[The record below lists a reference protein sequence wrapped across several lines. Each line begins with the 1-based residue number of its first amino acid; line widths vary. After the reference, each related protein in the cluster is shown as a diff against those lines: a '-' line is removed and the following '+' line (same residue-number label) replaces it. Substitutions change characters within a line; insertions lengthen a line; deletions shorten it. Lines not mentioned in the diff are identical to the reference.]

1 MAANYSYLLFVK
13 IQCGLIYLLVFF
25 PCLVSSQDLSGF
37 WKGTLSMTGGC
48 FPVNNIELQLYGKG
62 NVVEGNSY
70 HYLDINYYVKKKFIG
85 RFDRSSKKLSLQ
97 EGMVTTFKIP
107 SHCNICIKY
116 YDLEY
121 SLKGNVEMLTGNWG
135 GKVQHSGADC
145 TTGPITLT
153 RVKESAFK
161 EIPEIAVD
169 TGTIRLDFYDN
180 GMVDGDSISVLVNKQ
195 VVISNEKLTARPVTS
210 YITVDLQHTFHE
222 LEMRAENSGTIPP
235 NTALLVITAGR
246 KTFRLFLTSTEKKSA
261 TVRFLYDP

>member
-1 MAANYSYLLFVK
+1 MAPNYSYLLFVK
-13 IQCGLIYLLVFF
+13 IQFGLIYLFVFF
-25 PCLVSSQDLSGF
+25 PYLVLSQDLSGF

-85 RFDRSSKKLSLQ
+85 RFDRTTKKLSLQ

-107 SHCNICIKY
+107 PHCNICIKN
-116 YDLEY
+116 YDLVY
-121 SLKGNVEMLTGNWG
+121 SRKNNIETLTGNWG
-135 GKVQHSGADC
+135 GKIQHSSLDC
-145 TTGPITLT
+145 TTGPIVLT

-161 EIPEIAVD
+161 EIPEIPVD

-195 VVISNEKLTARPVTS
+195 VVVSNEKLSAKAITS
-210 YITVDLQHTFHE
+210 YIKVDLQHTFHE
-222 LEMRAENSGTIPP
+222 LEMRAENLGTIPP
-235 NTALLVITAGR
+235 NTALLVITAGS
-246 KTFRLFLTSTEKKSA
+246 KTFRLFLSSTEKKTA
-261 TVRFLYDP
+261 TVRFVYDP